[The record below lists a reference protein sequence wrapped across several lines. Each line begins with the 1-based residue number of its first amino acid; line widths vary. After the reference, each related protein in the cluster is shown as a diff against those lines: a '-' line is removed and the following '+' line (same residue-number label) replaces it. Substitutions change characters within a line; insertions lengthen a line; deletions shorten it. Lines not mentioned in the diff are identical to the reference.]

1 MTPKAR
7 AIEDFTDEYPK
18 GCLKSFI
25 KGWNAAMK
33 AKRNA
38 AANEALIGN
47 KNRWDH
53 KLDPLYEQVKQ
64 LVYAGVQVTC
74 ACEAVGMSRDSYYR
88 RKRIEV
94 TGRDRV

>member
-7 AIEDFTDEYPK
+7 AIENFTDEYPR
-18 GCLKSFI
+18 GCLKSFM
-25 KGWNAAMK
+25 KGWEAAMT
-33 AKRNA
+33 AKRTQA
-38 AANEALIGN
+38 SREANLDN

-74 ACEAVGMSRDSYYR
+74 ACEAVGISRDSYYR
-88 RKRIEV
+88 RKRIEE